1 MSIVAVVII
10 TIMIICSSTPKKKS
24 KRKKT
29 EQFFLAQ
36 MQLPPQSFQPIF
48 YAVRCS
54 EPFEP
59 KLFHNI
65 QPRNSLAKTFNRKEN
80 NRHEEESHL
89 EMMVSR
95 EILS

>member
-1 MSIVAVVII
+1 
-10 TIMIICSSTPKKKS
+10 
-24 KRKKT
+24 
-29 EQFFLAQ
+29 
-36 MQLPPQSFQPIF
+36 MQLPPQSFQQIF

-95 EILS
+95 DILS